1 MRYYKIL
8 LDNIDENDIVCFC
21 EDSKGFEQYHL
32 EEGVFINNWDK
43 NLTFNFNPDEGSYLK
58 DYLAND
64 LGWFL
69 VSSKLKNI
77 LKQFDKDEIQ
87 YLPVK
92 IVNSK
97 DNSQIEGYSVANILN
112 VIDVLNLEHSDY
124 SVIEIDDEKIYS
136 IKKYAI
142 NKNALS
148 NNHIFKIKGF
158 EIPRFVSETLKISMK
173 VQEITGYE
181 LLEVKTI

>member
-1 MRYYKIL
+1 MRYYKFFF
-8 LDNIDENDIVCFC
+8 DYSGENDILCFC
-21 EDSKGFEQYHL
+21 EDSKGFEGYHL
-32 EEGVFINNWDK
+32 EEGVFINNWDE
-43 NLTFNFNPDEGSYLK
+43 NLTFIFNPDEGNYLT

-69 VSSKLKNI
+69 VSSKLKSI

-97 DNSQIEGYSVANILN
+97 DNSQIEGYTVANILS

-124 SVIEIDDEKIYS
+124 SVIEVDDEKIYS
-136 IKKYAI
+136 IIKYAI
-142 NKNALS
+142 NKKGLS
-148 NNHIFKIKGF
+148 NYHIFKIKGY
-158 EIPRFVSETLKISMK
+158 EIPRFVSETLKVSMK
-173 VQEITGYE
+173 KQGITGYE
-181 LLEVKTI
+181 LLEIKTI